1 MAALSKRDREILAAM
16 HDGRINPMLIR
27 KRTGYGKGE
36 VATSLNK
43 LERYGYVHKIV
54 HGLYEITDEG
64 RAALESE

>member
-1 MAALSKRDREILAAM
+1 MRDLSERDREILAAM

-27 KRTGYGKGE
+27 ERTGYGKGE

-43 LERYGYVHKIV
+43 LERYGHVHKIV